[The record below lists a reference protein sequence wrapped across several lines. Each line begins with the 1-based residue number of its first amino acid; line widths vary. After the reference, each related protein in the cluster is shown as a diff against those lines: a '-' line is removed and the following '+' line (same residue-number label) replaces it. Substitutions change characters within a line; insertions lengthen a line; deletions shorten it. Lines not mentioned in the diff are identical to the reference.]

1 MASYPSFYKDIK
13 EGMRKKGISLRTLAK
28 GAGIDSSFLSKVLNG
43 KRNPPTEDAVIAKIA
58 RILELDSDILIMS
71 AGRIP
76 RRFQPN
82 LDRDEILSA
91 FRDLISGHSLSL
103 GRNSPEAKRV
113 GTAKVKEVTKKGEMP
128 EVLL

>member
-1 MASYPSFYKDIK
+1 MASYPSFCKAIK

-28 GAGIDSSFLSKVLNG
+28 GAGIDSSFLSKVLSG
-43 KRNPPTEDAVIAKIA
+43 KRNPPTEDGVIAKIA
-58 RILELDSDILIMS
+58 RILELDGDTLIIF

-76 RRFQPN
+76 RRLQPN

-91 FRDLISGHSLSL
+91 FRDLISGHSLPL
-103 GRNSPEAKRV
+103 GRKPPKTKRA
-113 GTAKVKEVTKKGEMP
+113 GTGKVKEVTKKGEMP

>member
-1 MASYPSFYKDIK
+1 MASYPSFCKAIK
-13 EGMRKKGISLRTLAK
+13 EGMRKKDISLRTLAK
-28 GAGIDSSFLSKVLNG
+28 GAGIDSSFLSKVLSG

-58 RILELDSDILIMS
+58 RILELDGDTLIIF

-91 FRDLISGHSLSL
+91 FRDLISGHSLPL
-103 GRNSPEAKRV
+103 GRKPPKAKRS
-113 GTAKVKEVTKKGEMP
+113 GTGKVKEVTKKGEMP